1 MGACCSNG
9 SDVASARSQAIDTQL
24 KKEKQKI
31 ENEVKLL
38 LLGAG
43 ESGKST
49 IVKQMKICYQDGY
62 SKDEREAFREI
73 IYSNTIQSMK
83 VLITAAQKLEIEIA
97 KPENKGRSER
107 VLNISSN
114 GDSWSGDIAKD
125 IEALWADEGIQQTF
139 KRKSE
144 YQLNDSAHYYFEEI
158 RRINSPNYL
167 PNEQD
172 VLRSR
177 VRTTGIVE
185 TSFVFGGLQFRMFDV
200 GGQRNERKKWIH
212 CFQGVTAVIFCVSLS
227 EYDQKLYEDESQ
239 NRMTE
244 SLLLFDEICNTRWF
258 TETSIILFL
267 NKTDLFKEK
276 IAKIDLKVCFADYD
290 GGCSYENGTAFIT
303 KKFIELNKSEM
314 KQIYPHLTCA
324 TNTDNIRFVFN
335 AVKDIILQSNLRLSG
350 FMA

>member
-1 MGACCSNG
+1 MGVCCGKTN
-9 SDVASARSQAIDTQL
+9 DAASARSQEIDAQL
-24 KKEKQKI
+24 KKDKQKI

-62 SKDEREAFREI
+62 TKDEREAFREI
-73 IYSNTIQSMK
+73 IYSNAIQSMK
-83 VLITAAQKLEIEIA
+83 VLINNAQKLGIELSSSESKSRA
-97 KPENKGRSER
+97 ER
-107 VLNISSN
+107 VL
-114 GDSWSGDIAKD
+114 DLSGDAWSQEIGKD
-125 IEALWADEGIQQTF
+125 IETLWSDEGIQQTF
-139 KRKSE
+139 KRKRE

-158 RRINSPNYL
+158 RRIYALNYV
-167 PNEQD
+167 PTEQD

-185 TSFVFGGLQFRMFDV
+185 TSFFFGGLQFRMFDV

-212 CFQGVTAVIFCVSLS
+212 CFQGVTAVIFCVALS
-227 EYDQKLYEDESQ
+227 EYDQTLYEDESQ

-244 SLLLFDEICNTRWF
+244 SLLLFDEICNSRWF
-258 TETSIILFL
+258 TDTSIILFL

-276 IAKIDLKVCFADYD
+276 ILKVNLNICFPEYD
-290 GGCSYENGTAFIT
+290 GGCNYEHATSFIT
-303 KKFIELNKSEM
+303 QKFLELNKSEV

-335 AVKDIILQSNLRLSG
+335 AVKDIILQNNLRLSG
-350 FMA
+350 FI